1 MIRDALPH
9 LALAAAACVDVAL
22 VIAVFVLTRTERVP
36 AMDSRQFT
44 EQSPGTW
51 PEEGPIVSELAR
63 RHAAIA
69 AGADRAWM
77 RLVYVMP
84 PVMRSDVLAE
94 VEHRRSL
101 MGEVQAILSVR
112 DDLATGRWQP

>member
-1 MIRDALPH
+1 
-9 LALAAAACVDVAL
+9 
-22 VIAVFVLTRTERVP
+22 
-36 AMDSRQFT
+36 
-44 EQSPGTW
+44 
-51 PEEGPIVSELAR
+51 VSELAR

-69 AGADRAWM
+69 VEDRAWM

-84 PVMRSDVLAE
+84 PVMRSDILAE
-94 VEHRRSL
+94 VDHRRSL

>member
-1 MIRDALPH
+1 
-9 LALAAAACVDVAL
+9 
-22 VIAVFVLTRTERVP
+22 
-36 AMDSRQFT
+36 
-44 EQSPGTW
+44 
-51 PEEGPIVSELAR
+51 
-63 RHAAIA
+63 
-69 AGADRAWM
+69 M